1 MVLVL
6 ASFGFLSLIFGALG
20 ARLGFLALFFCLNFA
35 AMNAFLNPAARS
47 PRPQVPRFAILVAGG
62 SGTRM
67 GADRPKQFLLLRGE
81 PVLLH
86 TLRRLAEPALGVAA
100 LVVVLPAG
108 QLDVWRQLCAE
119 HHVTIAHALVAGG
132 ATRWASVKAGLG
144 ALSEH
149 AAGLVAVHDGVRPLV
164 PRLVVER
171 TYAAAATH
179 AAAAAAVM
187 PKDSVRLVSPHGS
200 AAQNRNRLRLMQTP
214 QTFEIDLLRRAYA
227 MPELASFTD
236 DATVVDD
243 LCRVQLVEG
252 DYRNLKIT
260 TPEDL
265 VIAEAL
271 LAMGE

>member
-1 MVLVL
+1 MTYLTSEL
-6 ASFGFLSLIFGALG
+6 
-20 ARLGFLALFFCLNFA
+20 
-35 AMNAFLNPAARS
+35 
-47 PRPQVPRFAILVAGG
+47 PRFAVIVAGG

-67 GADRPKQFLLLRGE
+67 GADRPKQFLLLRHE

-86 TLRRLAEPALGVAA
+86 TLRRFAEPALGVTEII
-100 LVVVLPAG
+100 VVLPAD
-108 QLDVWRQLCAE
+108 QLETWQQLCAE
-119 HHVTIAHALVAGG
+119 HRVSIPHTLVRGG
-132 ATRWASVKAGLG
+132 ATRWASVKAGLA

-149 AAGLVAVHDGVRPLV
+149 PEGLVAVHDGVRPLV
-164 PRLVVER
+164 SRLVVER

-187 PKDSVRLVSPHGS
+187 PKDSVRLVSQHGS
-200 AAQNRNRLRLMQTP
+200 AAQNRSRLRLMQTP

-265 VIAEAL
+265 VVAEAL
-271 LAMGE
+271 LG

>member
-1 MVLVL
+1 M
-6 ASFGFLSLIFGALG
+6 
-20 ARLGFLALFFCLNFA
+20 
-35 AMNAFLNPAARS
+35 PS
-47 PRPQVPRFAILVAGG
+47 PSRHTTSSPSKPRRFAILVAGG

-67 GADRPKQFLLLRGE
+67 AADRPKQFLLLRDE

-86 TLRRLAEPALGVAA
+86 TLRRFADAALGVQQII
-100 LVVVLPAG
+100 VVLPAD
-108 QLDVWRQLCAE
+108 QLETWQQLCA
-119 HHVTIAHALVAGG
+119 AHQVSIPHELVPGG
-132 ATRWASVKAGLG
+132 ATRWASVKAGLA

-149 AAGLVAVHDGVRPLV
+149 GDGLVAVHDGVRPLV
-164 PRLVVER
+164 SRLVVER

-187 PKDSVRLVSPHGS
+187 PKDSVRLVSQHGS
-200 AAQNRNRLRLMQTP
+200 SAQNRSRLRLMQTP

-243 LCRVQLVEG
+243 LCRVQLVDG

-265 VIAEAL
+265 LIAEAL
-271 LAMGE
+271 LAAAV

>member
-1 MVLVL
+1 VRPIHH
-6 ASFGFLSLIFGALG
+6 ST
-20 ARLGFLALFFCLNFA
+20 
-35 AMNAFLNPAARS
+35 NP
-47 PRPQVPRFAILVAGG
+47 PPRFAILVAGG

-67 GADRPKQFLLLRGE
+67 GADRPKQFLPLRGE

-86 TLRRLAEPALGVAA
+86 TLRRFAEPALAVVEI
-100 LVVVLPAG
+100 VVVLPG
-108 QLDVWRQLCAE
+108 DQLAAWQALCAQ
-119 HHVTIAHALVAGG
+119 HQVDVPHTLVAGG
-132 ATRWASVKAGLG
+132 ATRWASVKAGLA
-144 ALSEH
+144 ALSRHPE
-149 AAGLVAVHDGVRPLV
+149 GLVAVHDGVRPLV
-164 PRLVVER
+164 PRPVVER

-179 AAAAAAVM
+179 AAAAAAVT

-200 AAQNRNRLRLMQTP
+200 AAQNRSRLRLMQTP

-265 VIAEAL
+265 LVAEAL
-271 LAMGE
+271 LDSGVTD

>member
-1 MVLVL
+1 MPL
-6 ASFGFLSLIFGALG
+6 
-20 ARLGFLALFFCLNFA
+20 
-35 AMNAFLNPAARS
+35 
-47 PRPQVPRFAILVAGG
+47 PRPTPSSSIPRYAILVAGG

-86 TLRRLAEPALGVAA
+86 TLRRFADPALGVAE
-100 LVVVLPAG
+100 LIVVLPAE
-108 QLDVWRQLCAE
+108 QLATWQALCAQFQVGIR
-119 HHVTIAHALVAGG
+119 HRLVAGG
-132 ATRWASVKAGLG
+132 ATRWASVKAGLA
-144 ALSEH
+144 ALGEH
-149 AAGLVAVHDGVRPLV
+149 KEGLVAVHDGVRPLV
-164 PRLVVER
+164 SRLVVER

-179 AAAAAAVM
+179 AAAAAAVV
-187 PKDSVRLVSPHGS
+187 PKDSVRLVSQHGS
-200 AAQNRNRLRLMQTP
+200 AAQNRSRLRLMQTP

-227 MPELASFTD
+227 MPELATFTD

-265 VIAEAL
+265 LIAEAL
-271 LAMGE
+271 LGGEMMN

>member
-1 MVLVL
+1 
-6 ASFGFLSLIFGALG
+6 
-20 ARLGFLALFFCLNFA
+20 
-35 AMNAFLNPAARS
+35 MNPS
-47 PRPQVPRFAILVAGG
+47 PRQSSRLPSPQVPRFAILVAGG
-62 SGTRM
+62 SGSRM
-67 GADRPKQFLLLRGE
+67 AADRPKQFLLLHGE

-86 TLRRLAEPALGVAA
+86 TLRRFAEPSLGVAEII
-100 LVVVLPAG
+100 VVLPAD
-108 QLDVWRQLCAE
+108 QLDTWRQLCE
-119 HHVTIAHALVAGG
+119 QHRVSIPHRLVPGG

-144 ALSEH
+144 ALSTH
-149 AAGLVAVHDGVRPLV
+149 STGLVAVHDGVRPLV
-164 PRLVVER
+164 SRLVVER

-200 AAQNRNRLRLMQTP
+200 SAQNRNRLRLMQTP

-265 VIAEAL
+265 VVAEAL
-271 LAMGE
+271 LRVAE

>member
-1 MVLVL
+1 M
-6 ASFGFLSLIFGALG
+6 A
-20 ARLGFLALFFCLNFA
+20 
-35 AMNAFLNPAARS
+35 
-47 PRPQVPRFAILVAGG
+47 
-62 SGTRM
+62 
-67 GADRPKQFLLLRGE
+67 ADRPKQFLLLRGQ

-86 TLRRLAEPALGVAA
+86 TLRRFAEPELGVAEI
-100 LVVVLPAG
+100 VVVLPTD
-108 QLDVWRQLCAE
+108 QLGTWQQLCEQHEVAIP
-119 HHVTIAHALVAGG
+119 HTLVPGG
-132 ATRWASVKAGLG
+132 ASRWASVKAGLG
-144 ALSEH
+144 ALGEH
-149 AAGLVAVHDGVRPLV
+149 KEGLVAVHDGVRPLV
-164 PRLVVER
+164 SRLVVER

-187 PKDSVRLVSPHGS
+187 PKDSVRLVSQHGS
-200 AAQNRNRLRLMQTP
+200 AAQNRSRLRLMQTP

-271 LAMGE
+271 LGSA

>member
-1 MVLVL
+1 MKTPPLPRQAPGL
-6 ASFGFLSLIFGALG
+6 PSLNAP
-20 ARLGFLALFFCLNFA
+20 RL
-35 AMNAFLNPAARS
+35 
-47 PRPQVPRFAILVAGG
+47 AILVAGG

-86 TLRRLAEPALGVAA
+86 TLRRFADPALRVAEM
-100 LVVVLPAG
+100 VVVLPKD
-108 QLDVWRQLCAE
+108 QLTTWQALCAE
-119 HHVTIAHALVAGG
+119 FAVTIPHRLVAGG
-132 ATRWASVKAGLG
+132 GTRWASVKAGLA
-144 ALSEH
+144 ALVAYPE
-149 AAGLVAVHDGVRPLV
+149 GLVAVHDGVRPLV
-164 PRLVVER
+164 SRAVVER

-179 AAAAAAVM
+179 AAAAAAVL

-200 AAQNRNRLRLMQTP
+200 AAQNRSRLRLMQTP

-227 MPELASFTD
+227 MPELANFTD

-265 VIAEAL
+265 LVAEAL
-271 LAMGE
+271 LSSGSAG

>member
-1 MVLVL
+1 M
-6 ASFGFLSLIFGALG
+6 AHSLIHSSTH
-20 ARLGFLALFFCLNFA
+20 
-35 AMNAFLNPAARS
+35 S
-47 PRPQVPRFAILVAGG
+47 PIPRFAIIVAGG

-67 GADRPKQFLLLRGE
+67 AADRPKQFLLLRGE

-86 TLRRLAEPALGVAA
+86 TLRRFAEPALGITEII
-100 LVVVLPAG
+100 VVLPAD
-108 QLDVWRQLCAE
+108 QLVTWQALCAQFRVE
-119 HHVTIAHALVAGG
+119 IPHRLVAGG
-132 ATRWASVKAGLG
+132 ATRWASVKAGLA
-144 ALSEH
+144 ALDEH
-149 AAGLVAVHDGVRPLV
+149 GEGLVAVHDGVRPLV

-187 PKDSVRLVSPHGS
+187 PKDSVRLVSQHGS
-200 AAQNRNRLRLMQTP
+200 AAQNRSRLRLMQTP
-214 QTFEIDLLRRAYA
+214 QTFKIDLLRRAYA
-227 MPELASFTD
+227 MPELATFTD

-265 VIAEAL
+265 LIAEAL
-271 LAMGE
+271 FQCVNE

>member
-1 MVLVL
+1 MALPRP
-6 ASFGFLSLIFGALG
+6 SIHSSTQSLIH
-20 ARLGFLALFFCLNFA
+20 
-35 AMNAFLNPAARS
+35 
-47 PRPQVPRFAILVAGG
+47 RFAIIVAGG

-86 TLRRLAEPALGVAA
+86 TLRRFADPALAVREIV
-100 LVVVLPAG
+100 LVLPADQVDIWQG
-108 QLDVWRQLCAE
+108 LCAQFSVDIP
-119 HHVTIAHALVAGG
+119 HRLVTGG
-132 ATRWASVKAGLG
+132 ATRWASVKAGLA
-144 ALSEH
+144 ALKEH
-149 AAGLVAVHDGVRPLV
+149 HEGLVAVHDGVRPLV
-164 PRLVVER
+164 SRQVVER

-187 PKDSVRLVSPHGS
+187 PKDSVRLVSQHGS
-200 AAQNRNRLRLMQTP
+200 AAQNRSRLRLMQTP

-243 LCRVQLVEG
+243 LCRVQLVDG

-265 VIAEAL
+265 VVAEAL
-271 LAMGE
+271 LGGLAG

>member
-1 MVLVL
+1 MKTP
-6 ASFGFLSLIFGALG
+6 ATSRSFHTPDAQ
-20 ARLGFLALFFCLNFA
+20 
-35 AMNAFLNPAARS
+35 P
-47 PRPQVPRFAILVAGG
+47 PRFAILVAGG

-81 PVLLH
+81 PVLLY
-86 TLRRLAEPALGVAA
+86 TLRRFAEPALKVAEIV
-100 LVVVLPAG
+100 LVLPAD
-108 QLDVWRQLCAE
+108 QIETWQQLCAQ
-119 HHVTIAHALVAGG
+119 HRVDIAHRLVSGG
-132 ATRWASVKAGLG
+132 ASRWASVKAGLA
-144 ALSEH
+144 ALKERGE
-149 AAGLVAVHDGVRPLV
+149 GLVAVHDGVRPLV
-164 PRLVVER
+164 TRQVVER

-187 PKDSVRLVSPHGS
+187 PKDSVRLVSQHGS
-200 AAQNRNRLRLMQTP
+200 AAQNRSRLRLMQTP

-265 VIAEAL
+265 VVAEAL